1 MHVVDWTRI
10 GSGPLQTVCTSL
22 ICWGIYSEVGTCH
35 LWKIKRKDIKDII
48 EQLHFRWW
56 CKPLKLLYYLLCVQ
70 PKKNATAQSLY
81 QVRCKH
87 VCTNACVCWCTVC
100 VGVHTHTRIR
110 TPTLRIHTRTCTHTR
125 TSFKSFTHFFWP
137 CRWLM
142 IQKLLHQV
150 VAQELAPEDG
160 TEMYFIFVEQ
170 LVLCKAQSL
179 ERAGY
184 LFLIWNTLKRFAY
197 LFYLACPTMPSQKP
211 LRFSH
216 SHTLR

>member
-1 MHVVDWTRI
+1 
-10 GSGPLQTVCTSL
+10 
-22 ICWGIYSEVGTCH
+22 
-35 LWKIKRKDIKDII
+35 
-48 EQLHFRWW
+48 
-56 CKPLKLLYYLLCVQ
+56 
-70 PKKNATAQSLY
+70 
-81 QVRCKH
+81 
-87 VCTNACVCWCTVC
+87 
-100 VGVHTHTRIR
+100 
-110 TPTLRIHTRTCTHTR
+110 
-125 TSFKSFTHFFWP
+125 
-137 CRWLM
+137 M

-211 LRFSH
+211 LTFSH
-216 SHTLR
+216 SHTHTALVMNYVVTVLYCYERFIDSTFKFGFGEACMLRNGLLKLASIPYILK